1 MMECGSV
8 DQPRF
13 GCITAH
19 DPFLFQLS
27 RDDQRCALHQRPP
40 PLTGGWFILVRN
52 FGSKRNATCSSTV
65 PHLLNSNSAASASSP
80 SPTPPPPPP
89 PAAAPPHGTI
99 LLPSTSTTANT
110 WPAVPMAAAPFTT
123 SSLRLITAPLK
134 RFRLVP
140 NVARPP
146 PSHRHRHPCSR
157 LGRLP
162 ILRRKG
168 VLLPSAHGHFQLVP
182 APRDY

>member
-1 MMECGSV
+1 M
-8 DQPRF
+8 
-13 GCITAH
+13 
-19 DPFLFQLS
+19 
-27 RDDQRCALHQRPP
+27 QRAQALCHSHLPTTPP
-40 PLTGGWFILVRN
+40 P
-52 FGSKRNATCSSTV
+52 
-65 PHLLNSNSAASASSP
+65 P
-80 SPTPPPPPP
+80 PPPPPP

-182 APRDY
+182 APRDSPPPLSLPPPTRPPPLSLRPPHPSPRRRRGSCRCSVFAPAPLFRQPRHGHQHV